1 MDSPE
6 ALEQPCLEA
15 GACEDQLEDEGA
27 EGLLYDAV
35 EDSAIPLD
43 PGGRGASPEG
53 TPCVLCQR
61 PLEPLEQRLRH
72 LLDRPLCNTC
82 CFRDMDP
89 FKPVELEHVLFMSVL
104 PGRHL
109 TFTLEVPDL
118 RMWRKE
124 GFEVEFRGLRRR
136 SQMEPQGLQ
145 QVWPSFLSIEVNG
158 HEVFTTKVPLR
169 GHKRRDVPQGLS
181 ASLRRGINTLEV
193 TAEDERRRDF
203 LLAVVRT
210 LPLKPCELAT
220 AVVEETYQDCRQR
233 VEELLREVSRGP
245 NAAGEEV
252 ERVGEERLKLQCPI
266 ALTRP
271 ATRPV
276 RGVSCRHFQCVDL
289 EAYLIS
295 NFRMRAFNSRWRCPL
310 CSLEVRPRDLRIDT
324 FVQMLLAETE
334 PEVEEVLLF
343 PDGSWQKGEAVE
355 REPSRSSSP
364 ARARANPLVEVADA
378 KKALPKR
385 RAKAQGQGEDTKV
398 RRRRKRK
405 NEAAGEA
412 PKKVRRGSK
421 GVRAFAGWTLGN
433 GVAQAAWPSIEAKA
447 PSARKGA
454 APGPGFGPGL
464 ARGRLG
470 GVRRLAPAA
479 RRAMAIAA
487 GRNVSVGPGP
497 REPGV
502 DSDASAEVVSDS
514 GSEAGG
520 QAIARLSQS
529 PQWPL

>member
-1 MDSPE
+1 MCRR
-6 ALEQPCLEA
+6 AFQPA
-15 GACEDQLEDEGA
+15 
-27 EGLLYDAV
+27 
-35 EDSAIPLD
+35 
-43 PGGRGASPEG
+43 PGG
-53 TPCVLCQR
+53 
-61 PLEPLEQRLRH
+61 
-72 LLDRPLCNTC
+72 
-82 CFRDMDP
+82 
-89 FKPVELEHVLFMSVL
+89 L
-104 PGRHL
+104 P
-109 TFTLEVPDL
+109 
-118 RMWRKE
+118 
-124 GFEVEFRGLRRR
+124 
-136 SQMEPQGLQ
+136 
-145 QVWPSFLSIEVNG
+145 
-158 HEVFTTKVPLR
+158 
-169 GHKRRDVPQGLS
+169 
-181 ASLRRGINTLEV
+181 
-193 TAEDERRRDF
+193 RRRDF

-210 LPLKPCELAT
+210 LPLTPCDLAT
-220 AVVEETYQDCRQR
+220 AVVEETYQDCRHR
-233 VEELLREVSRGP
+233 VEELLQEVSRGP

-398 RRRRKRK
+398 KRRRKRK

-421 GVRAFAGWTLGN
+421 GVRAFAGNAG
-433 GVAQAAWPSIEAKA
+433 AREAKA

-487 GRNVSVGPGP
+487 GRIVSV
-497 REPGV
+497 GV

-529 PQWPL
+529 PQWLNSFSVSTAQKLTMHPAGVDFNCRGGALYWTAAGEEKRNGAAGAAGRTESMFLKSEVEAT